1 MFKKKYSVVR
11 NANFFKL
18 ILASFISNLGSGVR
32 SIALPFYVFFQTSSY
47 LLMTL
52 MMVINILP
60 SILFSPYAG
69 MFADRFNRKTIMVV
83 ADLYRA
89 ILFIFIFFFQDNLS
103 SVFIFSF
110 LMTFGAIFFTPCS
123 KAILPEI
130 VKEEELVDANAI
142 HSALENIAYL
152 IGPILGGLLIFKV
165 AIIFDSLT
173 FITSALLI
181 FLVRYQPEEKS
192 PSTRQKVKF
201 IRSIREI
208 RALINSISKL
218 QIIVGMVLILSFC
231 FAMIPVILPGYIT
244 EVLGFSRNFYG
255 LVLSLMT
262 LGGILGSLLVSAI
275 TRRLSNLQMF
285 VGAYGLYGS
294 IYLLL
299 IFSRSYFLVGL
310 SFIIQGIAMPIMG
323 VSSLTIEQKL
333 VHNQIRGKFFGVLGS
348 IQAFMGLFGRMISGP
363 VAQFSSPLVVFTI
376 SGSLMILGSIW
387 GVQRLV
393 KLEQTKN
400 QSF

>member
-1 MFKKKYSVVR
+1 MFQKKYSVVR

-69 MFADRFNRKTIMVV
+69 MIADRFNRKTIMVV

-110 LMTFGAIFFTPCS
+110 LMTFGAIFYTPCS

-181 FLVRYQPEEKS
+181 FLVRYQPDEKS
-192 PSTRQKVKF
+192 PSARQKVKF

-231 FAMIPVILPGYIT
+231 FAMIPVILPGFIT

-262 LGGILGSLLVSAI
+262 LGGILGSLLVSLI

-299 IFSRSYFLVGL
+299 IFSRSYLVVGL
-310 SFIIQGIAMPIMG
+310 LFIIQGIAMPIMG

-333 VHNQIRGKFFGVLGS
+333 VNNQIRGKFFGVLGS

-387 GVQRLV
+387 GVRRLA

>member
-11 NANFFKL
+11 NANFSKL

-123 KAILPEI
+123 KAIVPEI

-181 FLVRYQPEEKS
+181 LLIRYQPEEKS
-192 PSTRQKVKF
+192 PSTQQKVKF
-201 IRSIREI
+201 ARSIREI

-218 QIIVGMVLILSFC
+218 QIIVGMVLILSFS

-262 LGGILGSLLVSAI
+262 LGGILGSLLVSSI
-275 TRRLSNLQMF
+275 TKHLSNLQIF

-299 IFSRSYFLVGL
+299 IFSQSYLLVGL
-310 SFIIQGIAMPIMG
+310 LFIIQGIAMPIMG

-333 VHNQIRGKFFGVLGS
+333 VNNQVRGKFFGVLGS
-348 IQAFMGLFGRMISGP
+348 VQAFMGLFGRMISGP
-363 VAQFSSPLVVFTI
+363 VAQFSSPLVVFAI

-387 GVQRLV
+387 GVHRLA